1 MKHFL
6 LLIAAMAV
14 MTMQAQTC
22 KIAAN
27 KNNGKIIQI
36 SVNLD
41 SLKGQT
47 LITTISQKVGGNVD
61 VQMAYEDENNAPVIV
76 QEDSTAQAE
85 NEVTDST
92 VAAEEKP
99 DTTTVS
105 DEEKA
110 AEGDTSDDSV
120 AEETP
125 AQEGSIAGSLLN
137 FIGVGEVA
145 SLVGGLTKTNGE
157 EYVEYY
163 AKKLTEADTTKYQ
176 PVYKQRK
183 WKWLK
188 NYISYPT
195 LEVSGIFGKDFG
207 KDDDAAEA
215 EEISEEDYGAN
226 PDKSL
231 NVGGSIKFSQ
241 VFVPGRYDANGKFI
255 PNSLNFA
262 WSVGA
267 LFAMDHQKDYGWSWD
282 MMAKV
287 GIQAGNGITLGVD
300 GLIGGGST
308 PYAIYSTNYIDHRV
322 IFHNQWCFKIGAQ
335 AWVSM
340 NYGGN
345 TYTSLFARIVRSVAP
360 SSVYNHPTAQGWDNL
375 YVDFDEGSW
384 QVGVAVG
391 YKFGY
396 NSNLTNRR
404 LIATVR
410 TGYRLT
416 GEEKAAET
424 IIELEKFNNVSEK
437 LDFSYGL
444 AYSTAYGEDEL
455 QSFMLT
461 GGWRIKPSL
470 QSKFAYLAKF
480 YIGAGEYMVGKRV
493 ADKDRNFD
501 MSDASVKQMCAKV
514 GVLLGA
520 SYQLGCFNLN
530 AGLYGGYH
538 YGFDTEYEGY
548 KITESTGLRG
558 FDFMP
563 TVGVGINF

>member
-1 MKHFL
+1 M
-6 LLIAAMAV
+6 AAMAV
-14 MTMQAQTC
+14 MTVQAQTC
-22 KIAAN
+22 KISAN
-27 KNNGKIIQI
+27 KNSGKIIQI

-47 LITTISQKVGGNVD
+47 LVTTISQKAGGNVD
-61 VQMAYEDENNAPVIV
+61 VQMAYEEKDSVMV

-85 NEVTDST
+85 NIEVTDST
-92 VAAEEKP
+92 VAEKP

-105 DEEKA
+105 DEEEA
-110 AEGDTSDDSV
+110 AEG
-120 AEETP
+120 EKTP

-215 EEISEEDYGAN
+215 TEISEEDYGAN

-267 LFAMDHQKDYGWSWD
+267 LFALDHQKDYGWSWD

-345 TYTSLFARIVRSVAP
+345 TYTSLFARIVKSVAP
-360 SSVYNHPTAQGWDNL
+360 SSVYNHPTVQGWDNI

-461 GGWRIKPSL
+461 GGWRIKSSL

-480 YIGAGEYMVGKRV
+480 YIGAGEYMVGKHL
-493 ADKDRNFD
+493 ADKDRNFELTNT
-501 MSDASVKQMCAKV
+501 SIKQLCAKA